1 MLERYSRPVQ
11 VLLARHFATATTVW
25 PVPYDLAWA
34 SPMMEMNYTK
44 GKQPVWM
51 RSNSMSSHDM
61 KNESSFQS
69 RLLYRVLRA
78 LAGTM
83 VLISSGLITFACI
96 AALFGDQEL
105 LIEFIDEDASSLV
118 LNVPTIL
125 AIVLT
130 NVMALVALGLLFF
143 SLNRFLNQAQR
154 GELLVDPARK
164 ALRRLGV
171 ALVLLFVTTRSLAV
185 VIPSFGIPG
194 FWQEH
199 GMFIP
204 LAFLDLDLL
213 YLLVGVVLLVSGQA
227 IQEGQV
233 AKEEA
238 KQYV

>member
-1 MLERYSRPVQ
+1 
-11 VLLARHFATATTVW
+11 
-25 PVPYDLAWA
+25 
-34 SPMMEMNYTK
+34 
-44 GKQPVWM
+44 
-51 RSNSMSSHDM
+51 MSSHDM